1 MNLFNGLSLDEL
13 LEYPVSLKH
22 SGGKANPE
30 VERTDKHPTPPDQGD
45 INAIPLQSISRTW
58 NKLINSKCF
67 LRTNIQI

>member
-45 INAIPLQSISRTW
+45 INAIPLQSISRT
-58 NKLINSKCF
+58 
-67 LRTNIQI
+67 